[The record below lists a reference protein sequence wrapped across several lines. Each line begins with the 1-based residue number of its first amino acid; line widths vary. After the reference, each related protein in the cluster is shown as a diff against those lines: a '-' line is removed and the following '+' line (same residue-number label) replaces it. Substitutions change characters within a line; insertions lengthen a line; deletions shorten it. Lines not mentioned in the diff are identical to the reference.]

1 MCRYFL
7 FYIHNLKQQGSS
19 SSSLLLK
26 EFYLLTAQINCF
38 VCQQCVWGTF
48 KQTVCRLS
56 VRVSHTQKNKK
67 QETKTKTKT
76 PPLFFPYF
84 AIIPAFWLPVSNC
97 LESHTRYFPAHS
109 ILACSQDAG
118 LLLPASPLTSLPQ
131 LLPASQEK
139 HCPPG
144 PSLLCLRFS
153 ALFLSPAWHA
163 GLINLTK

>member
-1 MCRYFL
+1 M
-7 FYIHNLKQQGSS
+7 KEQGST
-19 SSSLLLK
+19 SSSLFKEETPLREKQACQLLK
-26 EFYLLTAQINCF
+26 EFYLLTAQISCF
-38 VCQQCVWGTF
+38 LCQQCVWDTF

-56 VRVSHTQKNKK
+56 VRVSHTNKN
-67 QETKTKTKT
+67 T
-76 PPLFFPYF
+76 PPLFLPYF

-97 LESHTRYFPAHS
+97 LESHTLCIPAHS

-118 LLLPASPLTSLPQ
+118 LLLLPPALTSLHQQ
-131 LLPASQEK
+131 LASSQEK